1 MCSGDDHNCPQFE
14 LHRKKLLEDL
24 DSERR
29 SFLKSAFV
37 AGGGAAAWAASGT
50 LTSPASAQTK
60 PGQPTYHYLP
70 ATADTVH
77 WGYFSKLLKPQLEV
91 DSGDYVTIEALTHH
105 ANDDAER
112 MIKGDAGA
120 ESVFLWTKDKKGVN
134 RRGAGPIDGKLL
146 GRGAGEGFGVHI
158 CTGPVFIRGAEPGD
172 ILEVRI
178 MDVKPRPCANPAYAG
193 KSFGSNAAA
202 WWGFQYNDLITD
214 PKPREVCTIYEIDTS
229 GQRNWA
235 QAVYNFR
242 WTPQTDP
249 YGVVHKIIDYPG
261 VPVDHSTV
269 QENHNVLKNVR
280 IPIRPHF
287 GVMGLAPKEAD
298 IVDSIPP
305 SYFGGNMD
313 NWRIGKG
320 ATMYYP
326 VAVPGGL
333 FSIGDSHAA
342 QGDSEL
348 CGTAIEMSLT
358 GTFQLILH
366 KQNTLTGSLAGLNY
380 PLLETQDEWVMHG
393 FSFANYLAELGPDAQ
408 SEIYKKSSIDLA
420 LRDAFRKMRSFLM
433 TTKGLTEDE
442 AISLISIGVDFGV
455 TQVVDGNWGIHAI
468 IKKVCSPAPR
478 QCDCSGSPPSGE
490 RVSEVRNVADLFRS
504 RNAGRV
510 SGSGAPKSLDPEAR
524 RGKRKRRAE
533 GAMRRFRDPDGE
545 CGGRGSFPVCSE

>member
-1 MCSGDDHNCPQFE
+1 MCKGDDQNCPDFE
-14 LHRKKLLEDL
+14 LHRKKLLDEL

-29 SFLKSAFV
+29 SFMKSAFV
-37 AGGGAAAWAASGT
+37 ATGGAAALVAGGT
-50 LTSPASAQTK
+50 MISPAVAQTA
-60 PGQPTYHYLP
+60 PGQQGRPNHHYVP

-77 WGYFSKLLKPQLEV
+77 WGYFSKLLKPVVEV

-112 MIKGDAGA
+112 MVKGDPGA

-134 RRGAGPIDGKLL
+134 RRGAGPVDGKLL
-146 GRGAGEGFGVHI
+146 GRGSGEGFGVHI
-158 CTGPVFIRGAEPGD
+158 CTGPVFVRGAEPGD

-202 WWGFQYNDLITD
+202 WWGFHYQDLITD

-249 YGVVHKIIDYPG
+249 FGVVHKTIDYPG

-269 QENHNVLKNVR
+269 QEIHNVLKNVR
-280 IPIRPHF
+280 VPIRPHF
-287 GVMGLAPKEAD
+287 GVMGLAPKEVD

-305 SYFGGNMD
+305 SYVGGNID
-313 NWRIGKG
+313 NWRLGKG
-320 ATMYYP
+320 AVMYYP

-366 KQNTLTGSLAGLNY
+366 KQNMLTGSLAGLNY
-380 PLLETQDEWVMHG
+380 PLLETQDEWVLHG
-393 FSFANYLAELGPDAQ
+393 FSFTNYLEELGPEAQ
-408 SEIYKKSSIDLA
+408 QEIYKKSSIDLA
-420 LRDAFRKMRSFLM
+420 LRDAFRKMRRFLM
-433 TTKGLTEDE
+433 TTKGLSEDE

-468 IKKVCSPAPR
+468 IKKSLFA
-478 QCDCSGSPPSGE
+478 G
-490 RVSEVRNVADLFRS
+490 VSA
-504 RNAGRV
+504 
-510 SGSGAPKSLDPEAR
+510 
-524 RGKRKRRAE
+524 
-533 GAMRRFRDPDGE
+533 
-545 CGGRGSFPVCSE
+545 

>member
-1 MCSGDDHNCPQFE
+1 M
-14 LHRKKLLEDL
+14 
-24 DSERR
+24 
-29 SFLKSAFV
+29 V
-37 AGGGAAAWAASGT
+37 
-50 LTSPASAQTK
+50 
-60 PGQPTYHYLP
+60 
-70 ATADTVH
+70 
-77 WGYFSKLLKPQLEV
+77 
-91 DSGDYVTIEALTHH
+91 
-105 ANDDAER
+105 
-112 MIKGDAGA
+112 KGDPGA
-120 ESVFLWTKDKKGVN
+120 ESVFLWTKEKKGVN

-158 CTGPVFIRGAEPGD
+158 CTGPVSIRGAEPGD

-178 MDVKPRPCANPAYAG
+178 MDVKPRPCANPAFAG

-202 WWGFQYNDLITD
+202 WWGFQYNDLATD
-214 PKPREVCTIYEIDTS
+214 PKP
-229 GQRNWA
+229 
-235 QAVYNFR
+235 
-242 WTPQTDP
+242 PQTDP

-393 FSFANYLAELGPDAQ
+393 FSFANYLEELGPNAQ
-408 SEIYKKSSIDLA
+408 QEIYKKSSIDLA

-433 TTKGLTEDE
+433 TTKGLSEDE

-468 IKKVCSPAPR
+468 IKKSLFA
-478 QCDCSGSPPSGE
+478 G
-490 RVSEVRNVADLFRS
+490 VSV
-504 RNAGRV
+504 
-510 SGSGAPKSLDPEAR
+510 
-524 RGKRKRRAE
+524 
-533 GAMRRFRDPDGE
+533 
-545 CGGRGSFPVCSE
+545 

>member
-1 MCSGDDHNCPQFE
+1 MCAGDDHDCPQFE
-14 LHRKKLLEDL
+14 LHRQKLLDDL
-24 DSERR
+24 DCERR
-29 SFLKSAFV
+29 SFLKSAF
-37 AGGGAAAWAASGT
+37 AASGGAAAAWAASGT
-50 LTSPASAQTK
+50 LVSPASAQPR

-70 ATADTVH
+70 ANADTVH

-112 MIKGDAGA
+112 MIKGDPGA
-120 ESVFLWTKDKKGVN
+120 ESVFLWTKDKKNVN

-158 CTGPVFIRGAEPGD
+158 CTGPVYIRGAEPGD

-178 MDVKPRPCANPAYAG
+178 MDVKPRPSANPAYAG

-202 WWGFQYNDLITD
+202 WWGFQYKDLTTD

-249 YGVVHKIIDYPG
+249 
-261 VPVDHSTV
+261 
-269 QENHNVLKNVR
+269 QNHNVLKNVR

-313 NWRIGKG
+313 NWRVGKG

-326 VAVPGGL
+326 IAVPGGL
-333 FSIGDSHAA
+333 FSVGDSHAA

-380 PLLETQDEWVMHG
+380 PLLETQDEWVLHG
-393 FSFANYLAELGPDAQ
+393 FSFANYLEELGPTAQ
-408 SEIYKKSSIDLA
+408 QDIYKKSSIDLA

-433 TTKGLTEDE
+433 TTKGLSEDE
-442 AISLISIGVDFGV
+442 AISLISVGVDFGV

-468 IKKVCSPAPR
+468 VK
-478 QCDCSGSPPSGE
+478 
-490 RVSEVRNVADLFRS
+490 
-504 RNAGRV
+504 
-510 SGSGAPKSLDPEAR
+510 KSLFA
-524 RGKRKRRAE
+524 
-533 GAMRRFRDPDGE
+533 GA
-545 CGGRGSFPVCSE
+545 SA